1 MKQPADSVATCI
13 KKGAFTIGGTVF
25 LVLGAIG
32 IFVPFLPTTPFL
44 LLSAGCYIR
53 GSERMHRWLISNKLF
68 GGYIKN
74 YREGKG
80 ISAKGKIFSLTLL
93 WVTILY
99 AVFFVTDVLL
109 FQAIMFIIP
118 FIVSI
123 HIIRV
128 PTYRKKDQPEKV
140 TKEFGFK

>member
-1 MKQPADSVATCI
+1 
-13 KKGAFTIGGTVF
+13 
-25 LVLGAIG
+25 
-32 IFVPFLPTTPFL
+32 
-44 LLSAGCYIR
+44 
-53 GSERMHRWLISNKLF
+53 MHRWLISNKLF

-80 ISAKGKIFSLTLL
+80 ISARGKIFSLTLL

-128 PTYRKKDQPEKV
+128 PTYRKKDQPEKNQ
-140 TKEFGFK
+140 KQKR